1 LPEIARDAR
10 KNALH
15 RVHLNG
21 RHAADGAAVADEE
34 RRDDAASGVRAD
46 AADDMRNSL
55 PRLGVQWLFV
65 LAAISILTGSAVA
78 LFLWMLDVVTT
89 VRIANPAL
97 LWLLPVAGAATGAA
111 YARTGRALHRG
122 NTLIID
128 EIHAPGGGVPTR
140 LAPLV
145 LLATL
150 VTHLFGGSAGR
161 EGTAVQ
167 MGGAIA
173 SGFERH
179 VLARIHGLCAL
190 RTTERSLLLQA
201 GVAAGFGAVFGTP
214 VAGAIFAVEIV
225 RVRRSA
231 IVALVSC
238 LVAAVIAN
246 QVTLAWSIVHTT
258 YPELLTADASAGG
271 FESRATLLLLA
282 KVLGA
287 SIVFGLVSLLFTHA
301 VHSTAALFARLTDRV
316 WLRPVIGGV
325 AIIVL
330 VLLLG
335 TRDYLGL
342 GVTSTDP
349 QQVTIVS
356 SFRDGGADRWSW
368 ALKGLFTTITVSS
381 GFKGGEVTPLFFIG
395 ASLGNALAQLLHA
408 PVALF
413 AALGFVAVFAGATK
427 TPVACTMMGLELFG
441 VQAGGWIA
449 TACAVSYL
457 CSGPT
462 GIYAAAMQP
471 SAAGPGP
478 PGRNAQPDRSP

>member
-1 LPEIARDAR
+1 
-10 KNALH
+10 
-15 RVHLNG
+15 
-21 RHAADGAAVADEE
+21 VAEQE
-34 RRDDAASGVRAD
+34 RRDDTASGVSAD
-46 AADDMRNSL
+46 AADGVRNSV
-55 PRLGVQWLFV
+55 PRLVALWLLV
-65 LAAISILTGSAVA
+65 LVAISVLIGSAVA
-78 LFLWMLDVVTT
+78 LFLWMLDVVTA

-111 YARTGRALHRG
+111 YARTGGTLHRG

-128 EIHAPGGGVPTR
+128 EIHAPGGGVPLR

-179 VLARIHGLCAL
+179 VLVRARSQRAL
-190 RTTERSLLLQA
+190 RTGERSLLLQA

-214 VAGAIFAVEIV
+214 FAGAIFAVEIM
-225 RVRRSA
+225 RVRRDIIA
-231 IVALVSC
+231 ALVSC
-238 LVAAVIAN
+238 LVAAVIAD

-258 YPELLTADASAGG
+258 YPQLLTADASAGG
-271 FESRATLLLLA
+271 FDSRATLLLLA

-287 SIVFGLVSLLFTHA
+287 SIVFGLVSLLFTRA
-301 VHSTAALFARLTDRV
+301 AHSTASLFARRIDRA
-316 WLRPVIGGV
+316 WLRPVIGGL
-325 AIIVL
+325 AIIAL

-349 QQVTIVS
+349 QLVTIVS
-356 SFRDGGADRWSW
+356 SFRDGGAQPWSW

-395 ASLGNALAQLLHA
+395 ASLGNVLALWLHA

-427 TPVACTMMGLELFG
+427 TPVACTVMGLELFG
-441 VQAGGWIA
+441 IQAGGWIA
-449 TACAVSYL
+449 IACAVAYL
-457 CSGPT
+457 CSGRT

-471 SAAGPGP
+471 SAPGP
-478 PGRNAQPDRSP
+478 VPLERTTQPDGLP

>member
-1 LPEIARDAR
+1 MHGSSRCIKTARTD
-10 KNALH
+10 
-15 RVHLNG
+15 LNG
-21 RHAADGAAVADEE
+21 RHAAGGADVADQQRYELE
-34 RRDDAASGVRAD
+34 AAGVASD
-46 AADDMRNSL
+46 AADSAHHDVA
-55 PRLGVQWLFV
+55 RLVVQWLLV
-65 LAAISILTGSAVA
+65 LATISVLIGSAVA
-78 LFLWMLDVVTT
+78 LFLWMLDLVTN
-89 VRIANPAL
+89 VRIANPVL
-97 LWLLPVAGAATGAA
+97 LWLLPLAGAATGAA
-111 YARTGRALHRG
+111 YARSGGSLHRG

-145 LLATL
+145 LVATL

-179 VLARIHGLCAL
+179 VLARARSLRAL
-190 RTTERSLLLQA
+190 RTRERSLLLQA

-214 VAGAIFAVEIV
+214 FAGAIFAVEII
-225 RVRRSA
+225 RVRRDVL
-231 IVALVSC
+231 IALTSC
-238 LVAAVIAN
+238 LVAAMIAD

-258 YPELLTADASAGG
+258 YPQVLSATGS
-271 FESRATLLLLA
+271 FDSRATLLLLA
-282 KVLGA
+282 KVVSAG
-287 SIVFGLVSLLFTHA
+287 IGFGLASLLFTR
-301 VHSTAALFARLTDRV
+301 AAHGTSALLARVVDRA
-316 WLRPVIGGV
+316 WLRPVIGGAAV
-325 AIIVL
+325 IVL

-342 GVTSTDP
+342 GVTAADP

-356 SFRDGGADRWSW
+356 SFRDGGAQPWSW

-408 PVALF
+408 PVTLF

-427 TPVACTMMGLELFG
+427 TPVACTVMGLELFG
-441 VQAGGWIA
+441 LQAGGWIA
-449 TACAVSYL
+449 TACAVAYL

-462 GIYAAAMQP
+462 GIYAAAP
-471 SAAGPGP
+471 VPVPFSSGSAR
-478 PGRNAQPDRSP
+478 PGRDAQA